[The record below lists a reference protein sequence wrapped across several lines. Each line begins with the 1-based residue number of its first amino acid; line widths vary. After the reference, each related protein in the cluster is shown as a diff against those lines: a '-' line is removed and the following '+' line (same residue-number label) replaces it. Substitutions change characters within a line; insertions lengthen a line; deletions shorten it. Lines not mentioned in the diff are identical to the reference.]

1 MGFRCMYCG
10 KDFDKNKDAMDVHIN
25 AVHKNEF
32 LNLMPKN
39 DGFRNTL
46 HKIREEYGA
55 LSLKKNTRPPKKNT
69 RKKSVDLMAFKEA
82 VEDGRLEI
90 WVNQNGE
97 IVIENVRSGKTIEI
111 FPTKNMDG
119 EKNE

>member
-10 KDFDKNKDAMDVHIN
+10 KDFDKDEDAMDTHIIT
-25 AVHKNEF
+25 VHKDEG

-39 DGFRNTL
+39 DGFLNTL

-55 LSLKKNTRPPKKNT
+55 LPPKKKT
-69 RKKSVDLMAFKEA
+69 RGTSRKKSVDLMAFKEA
-82 VEDGRLEI
+82 VEDGRLEM

-119 EKNE
+119 EKDE

>member
-10 KDFDKNKDAMDVHIN
+10 KDFDKDKNAMDAHIN
-25 AVHKNEF
+25 TAHKNEC

-39 DGFRNTL
+39 DGFRNAL

-55 LSLKKNTRPPKKNT
+55 LPSKKKT
-69 RKKSVDLMAFKEA
+69 RKKSVNLTAFEEA
-82 VEDGRLEI
+82 VKDGRIEL

-97 IVIENVRSGKTIEI
+97 IVVENVRSGKTIEI

-119 EKNE
+119 EKDE

>member
-10 KDFDKNKDAMDVHIN
+10 KDFDKNKDAMDMHIN
-25 AVHKNEF
+25 TVHKDEG

-39 DGFRNTL
+39 DGFLNIL

-55 LSLKKNTRPPKKNT
+55 LPPKENARPPKKKT
-69 RKKSVDLMAFKEA
+69 RKKSVDLTAFEEA
-82 VEDGRLEI
+82 AKNGRLEI

-119 EKNE
+119 EKDE